1 MNCFVLY
8 KPQFIGFIRTLKCQL
23 TGSPAQLNLKHKE
36 NLLAHRI
43 TKSRCRPS
51 EIQNLEDM
59 VTGLHDLS
67 PTFLLLWWLH
77 LGAESPQNAPDP
89 TTGRPQREHPILTA
103 PAGGPSGQA
112 WTQALPPQWGQP
124 TSPQNLRVGGGALQ
138 RKVRCLHQI
147 LDRLGEGPTADVQCV
162 GHHSDSVASGRFSEH
177 VRPGAPGGLNLYTP
191 E

>member
-8 KPQFIGFIRTLKCQL
+8 EPRFIGFIRTLKCQL

-89 TTGRPQREHPILTA
+89 TTARPQRERPILTA

-112 WTQALPPQWGQP
+112 RTQALPPQWGQP
-124 TSPQNLRVGGGALQ
+124 TSPQNLRVGGGGTPKEGQVSSPDIGQTRRGANSRCPVCGTSFRLCGLRALL
-138 RKVRCLHQI
+138 RAREA
-147 LDRLGEGPTADVQCV
+147 RSPW
-162 GHHSDSVASGRFSEH
+162 
-177 VRPGAPGGLNLYTP
+177 GA
-191 E
+191 

>member
-124 TSPQNLRVGGGALQ
+124 TSPQNLRGGGHSKGRSGVFTRYWTDSERGQ
-138 RKVRCLHQI
+138 QQMSSVWDI
-147 LDRLGEGPTADVQCV
+147 IPTLWPQ
-162 GHHSDSVASGRFSEH
+162 GASQS
-177 VRPGAPGGLNLYTP
+177 T
-191 E
+191 